1 MNKTDSRKIKHYFRE
16 IRLLIPVSSKGVKKF
31 LQDFRSSVE
40 EYAENHPEC
49 SAEEIIERFGS
60 PEDVAYEYVSSV
72 DAKEICRRITMSRYI
87 KRVVGVIVIASVI
100 VSGYRVWILHDAH
113 QKALDEMPAY
123 ITEVI
128 E

>member
-1 MNKTDSRKIKHYFRE
+1 MNKTDSGKIKHYFRE
-16 IRLLIPVSSKGVKKF
+16 IRLLIPVSSKGAKKF

-72 DAKEICRRITMSRYI
+72 DAEEICRRITISRYI
-87 KRVVGVIVIASVI
+87 KRAVGVIVVVAVIAA
-100 VSGYRVWILHDAH
+100 GYRVWMLYDIHQQVQDA
-113 QKALDEMPAY
+113 MPVY

>member
-1 MNKTDSRKIKHYFRE
+1 MNKTDSGKIKHYFRE

-72 DAKEICRRITMSRYI
+72 DAEEICRRITMSRSI
-87 KRVVGVIVIASVI
+87 KRAVGVIVIAAAVA
-100 VSGYRVWILHDAH
+100 SGYRAWMLHDIQRH
-113 QKALDEMPAY
+113 VLDELPVYSA
-123 ITEVI
+123 ESI